1 MGLTC
6 HMWWERYRRSGVLT
20 AVHRPRSIYLVTIV
34 FIAALATLTVCGPS
48 RQSVVAQTAWVNAAP
63 VGDTAVVS
71 MTLTNKGVHPVDI
84 VDVLSS
90 AAKSAAMFQ
99 HTRDGDTIRT
109 TLLPRLAIPGGASS
123 TFAPPGPHVM
133 LAGLQHELREGEHVR
148 VTVILGD
155 GQPVD
160 VDAVV
165 RPASQIMAT
174 HAAGQP
180 LATR

>member
-1 MGLTC
+1 M
-6 HMWWERYRRSGVLT
+6 
-20 AVHRPRSIYLVTIV
+20 
-34 FIAALATLTVCGPS
+34 
-48 RQSVVAQTAWVNAAP
+48 AQKAWVNPAP

-71 MTLTNKGVHPVDI
+71 MTLTNHDAHPVNI

-90 AAKSAAMFQ
+90 SAQSVAIFQ
-99 HTRDGDTIRT
+99 HTRVGDTIRT
-109 TLLPRLAIPGGASS
+109 DLIRQLAIPAGASS

-133 LAGLQHELREGEHVR
+133 LAGLQRELREGDHVR

-165 RPASQIMAT
+165 RRDAQIMAT
-174 HAAGQP
+174 QPATQP

>member
-1 MGLTC
+1 
-6 HMWWERYRRSGVLT
+6 MWRERYRRSGVLS
-20 AVHRPRSIYLVTIV
+20 VVRRSRPVYLVAIV
-34 FIAALATLTVCGPS
+34 FVAAITTLTVCGPT

-63 VGDTAVVS
+63 VGDTAVLS
-71 MTLTNKGVHPVDI
+71 MTLTNNDAHPVDI

-90 AAKSAAMFQ
+90 SARSVAIFQ
-99 HTRDGDTIRT
+99 HFRDGDTVRT
-109 TLLPRLAIPGGASS
+109 ALLRRLAIPGGASS

-133 LAGLQHELREGEHVR
+133 LAGLQRELHEGDHVR
-148 VTVILGD
+148 ITVILAD

-165 RPASQIMAT
+165 RPTTQIMAT
-174 HAAGQP
+174 HAATQP